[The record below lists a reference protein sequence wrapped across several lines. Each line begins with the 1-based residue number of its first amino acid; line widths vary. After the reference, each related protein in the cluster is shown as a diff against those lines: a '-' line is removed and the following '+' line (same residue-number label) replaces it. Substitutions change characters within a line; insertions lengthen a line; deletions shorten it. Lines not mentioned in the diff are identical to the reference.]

1 MPTANLTQ
9 ISQQTCGSLFEFYK
23 EFLVAGD
30 YHRGGSSPV
39 SIKFL
44 VMPLPAAL
52 LYGNKVDANDEQVF
66 IAAADMGGMT
76 LVQPGDY
83 LVETV
88 GGLRRDVITAH
99 ADMTRTLWILI
110 ARRVFT

>member
-1 MPTANLTQ
+1 MPTANLTRLA
-9 ISQQTCGSLFEFYK
+9 QQTCGSMFEYYT

-66 IAAADMGGMT
+66 IEAAQLGGLT
-76 LVQPGDY
+76 NLQPDDY
-83 LVETV
+83 LIETT
-88 GGLRRDVITAH
+88 GGLRRNVITAH
-99 ADMTRTLWILI
+99 LDLSRTVWTLI
-110 ARRVFT
+110 ARRIFA